1 MSNVDMPYVRKAVP
15 KDAVYLALDMRKL
28 DKLEI
33 KYSHNIE
40 PLDAVMSCLNLK
52 NAKNYTITDDHGV
65 IYGMFG
71 VSDCPMQPRQGVVW
85 LLCSDFIKS
94 IPNSFYREC
103 KSWINHLAED
113 YDSIYNFVYEKNW
126 LALKWLQL
134 SGFTVAKKLKVGP
147 YKKNFYLIVKD
158 KDEICATQQQSQ

>member
-1 MSNVDMPYVRKAVP
+1 
-15 KDAVYLALDMRKL
+15 
-28 DKLEI
+28 
-33 KYSHNIE
+33 
-40 PLDAVMSCLNLK
+40 
-52 NAKNYTITDDHGV
+52 
-65 IYGMFG
+65 
-71 VSDCPMQPRQGVVW
+71 MQPRQGVVW

-103 KSWINHLAED
+103 KSWINHLAEN

-158 KDEICATQQQSQ
+158 KDEICVTQQQSQ